1 VALLVDEARWPW
13 RGRLWAHLV
22 SDTSRSELHDFAKR
36 AGLRYLSF
44 GLDHYDVSEAGRA
57 RVVRL
62 GATPV
67 SSRVVVH
74 ELRRSGLRV
83 VGGRLARTWRLVA
96 DMEDDDHLR
105 AEVGHDLRHGRGTVD
120 GSSIADAVGDLHARL
135 GRAGA
140 VVQRTAVFERPGE
153 VLALVS
159 GVGFDDAAPAGAGSR
174 RRTDRR
180 QPDHLRRTAEQGHD
194 YIELIWS
201 DHLKR
206 YGARR

>member
-1 VALLVDEARWPW
+1 MALLVDEARWPW

-22 SDTSRSELHDFAKR
+22 SDTSRGELHEFAER

-44 GLDHYDVSEAGRA
+44 GLDHYDVSEADRT

-67 SSRVVVH
+67 SSRVVVD
-74 ELRRSGLRV
+74 ELRRAGLRV
-83 VGGRLARTWRLVA
+83 PGGRRARVWRLVA
-96 DMEDDDHLR
+96 EVGDDDHVR
-105 AEVGHDLRHGRGTVD
+105 AEIGHDLRHGRDAVD
-120 GSSIADAVGDLHARL
+120 GSSIADAVAELHARL

-159 GVGFDDAAPAGAGSR
+159 GVGFDDAEPAWSVSR
-174 RRTDRR
+174 RRTDLS
-180 QPDHLRRTAEQGHD
+180 QPDHLRRTAEQGQD

-201 DHLKR
+201 DHAKR